1 MKFLLNFP
9 LVTVLGKYETDG
21 RILLLPIKGNG
32 NVNITDGEKPDTR
45 YSSLVASVG
54 HVPHH

>member
-1 MKFLLNFP
+1 MKFLLTFP

-32 NVNITDGEKPDTR
+32 NVNITDGEKP
-45 YSSLVASVG
+45 
-54 HVPHH
+54 HVFFFN